1 MNKKFGEELIDLIFG
16 TISVFKKG
24 GIGKNSRTPTGVKMS
39 DIPYLS
45 RDRLKFTISDA
56 NAVDVAD
63 PRVSRTLMNGADG
76 AKVFAH

>member
-16 TISVFKKG
+16 TISVF
-24 GIGKNSRTPTGVKMS
+24 KNSRTPTGVKMS

-76 AKVFAH
+76 AFAH

>member
-1 MNKKFGEELIDLIFG
+1 
-16 TISVFKKG
+16 
-24 GIGKNSRTPTGVKMS
+24 MS

>member
-24 GIGKNSRTPTGVKMS
+24 GIGKNSRTKMKMS
-39 DIPYLS
+39 DISYLS

-63 PRVSRTLMNGADG
+63 PRVSRTLL
-76 AKVFAH
+76 

>member
-1 MNKKFGEELIDLIFG
+1 MNKKFGEELNDLIFD

-63 PRVSRTLMNGADG
+63 PRVSRKLL
-76 AKVFAH
+76 